1 MKVRVAAFIAGLL
14 LATAAFAQVPAP
26 KEEVPAPRQ
35 PRAAVPGPN
44 AEPGIPHGVTGK
56 KPDYS
61 IQEHMPDAS
70 HDQVAVIGAEL
81 ASENGEAIG
90 KIENVLLDQQGNA
103 LALIVGVNKLFG
115 LAQDQIE
122 IPWDKVRFERKDM
135 SVSFVT
141 PLSKDELSGMAKFS
155 PPRRQPG

>member
-1 MKVRVAAFIAGLL
+1 MRNVTTVVASLMLTA
-14 LATAAFAQVPAP
+14 AAFAQTPAP

-44 AEPGIPHGVTGK
+44 AEPGIPHGVTGQE
-56 KPDYS
+56 PDYS
-61 IQEHMPDAS
+61 IEEHMPEAS
-70 HDQVAVIGAEL
+70 HDQLAVIGAEL
-81 ASENGEAIG
+81 ASEDGEAIG

-115 LAQDQIE
+115 LSQEHIE
-122 IPWDKVRFERKDM
+122 VPWDKVRFERKDAAAG
-135 SVSFVT
+135 FVA
-141 PLSKDELSGMAKFS
+141 PLSKDELNSMAKFT

>member
-1 MKVRVAAFIAGLL
+1 MHKAFIAGLAAL
-14 LATAAFAQVPAP
+14 AATAAYAQTPAP

-44 AEPGIPHGVTGK
+44 AEPGIPAGVTGK

-61 IQEHMPDAS
+61 IQEHMPESS

-81 ASENGEAIG
+81 ANEDGEAIG
-90 KIENVLLDQQGNA
+90 KIENVILDQQGNA

-115 LAQDQIE
+115 LAQEQIE
-122 IPWDKVRFERKDM
+122 VPWDKVRFERKDAT
-135 SVSFVT
+135 VGFVT
-141 PLSKDELSGMAKFS
+141 PLNKDELNDMAKFTS
-155 PPRRQPG
+155 PKRQPG